1 VFQMGPCG
9 GCDYRLLT
17 EMTFLVLRRTVPG
30 VADGVWVWPGEDLAD
45 PVPHLCFLCLL
56 LGLELPAPSK
66 GSGIDGHICYHVS
79 TGNAPSHNT

>member
-45 PVPHLCFLCLL
+45 PVPHWALSGYYWAWKCQP
-56 LGLELPAPSK
+56 PAK
-66 GSGIDGHICYHVS
+66 DL
-79 TGNAPSHNT
+79 